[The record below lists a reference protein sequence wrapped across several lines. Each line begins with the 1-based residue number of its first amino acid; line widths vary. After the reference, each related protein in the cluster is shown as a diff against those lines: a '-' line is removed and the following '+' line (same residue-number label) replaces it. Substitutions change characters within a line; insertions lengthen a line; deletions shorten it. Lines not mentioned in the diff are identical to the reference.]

1 MQYLKSFK
9 DLDFSDIEDYY
20 EVEKIIT
27 RRFTGKNRIYL
38 IKWLGYPIEDCTWE
52 PISHLDKMSN
62 LVDTF
67 DRNFPRSIDKRQ
79 LSKYLHS
86 INKGY
91 KRRIK
96 NKNHV
101 MHKKVLKNK
110 SNKNNHI
117 LIDFEDFSVINK
129 KSEEDGKD
137 TDDDEKVE
145 SIEIS
150 VEKNEDKNIEEES
163 GAGLTHENTETKLIK
178 PIIIW

>member
-1 MQYLKSFK
+1 
-9 DLDFSDIEDYY
+9 
-20 EVEKIIT
+20 
-27 RRFTGKNRIYL
+27 
-38 IKWLGYPIEDCTWE
+38 
-52 PISHLDKMSN
+52 MSN
-62 LVDTF
+62 LVETF
-67 DRNFPRSIDKRQ
+67 DGNFPRSIDKRQ
-79 LSKYLHS
+79 LRKYLHS

-110 SNKNNHI
+110 SNKKNHI

-150 VEKNEDKNIEEES
+150 VEKS
-163 GAGLTHENTETKLIK
+163 GPGLTHENTETKLIK
-178 PIIIW
+178 PIILW